1 MIRIKSIFDTP
12 YDEFMNKINKVYGTI
27 FLAIRKLG
35 IVPYNQLDYTLPSE
49 VARMYQLIETSY

>member
-12 YDEFMNKINKVYGTI
+12 YDYLMNKIDKVYGKI

-49 VARMYQLIETSY
+49 VARMYRLM

>member
-12 YDEFMNKINKVYGTI
+12 YDYFMKKINKVYGTI
-27 FLAIRKLG
+27 FLVFMKLG
-35 IVPYNQLDYTLPSE
+35 IVPYNQLEYTLPSE

>member
-12 YDEFMNKINKVYGTI
+12 YDYFMNKIDKVYGTI

-49 VARMYQLIETSY
+49 VARMYRLM